1 MGLEEYRRKRDFTK
15 TPEPPPGKV
24 KSRTRLG
31 YLIQK
36 HDATRLHYDFRLELD
51 GVLLSWA
58 VTKGPSLNPSDKRLA
73 VRTEDH
79 PISYGTFEGIIPQ
92 GQYGGGTVMLW
103 DEGYWE
109 PKGDPRAGLKKGH
122 ISFTLHGERLKGG
135 WALIRMHGDSKRE
148 NWLLVKEK
156 DDLAV
161 SDGSEVTFLDE
172 NASSIT
178 TGRTMDKIATAKKPA
193 KTIKAKA
200 TKKTVKKPK
209 EIGKATISSLI
220 KKYSSVQ
227 LATLVDH
234 PPEGKDWLHEV
245 KFDGYRLLGFLAN
258 GDVRLY
264 TRNGHDWTDKF
275 PSIVEGMENLKAANA
290 VIDMEAVVLNEAGKS
305 SFQAL
310 QAALSED
317 EPAEN
322 IIAYGFDLLSLN
334 DEDLRKQPLLKRKS
348 ALEPLL
354 KKSKSIFYSDHVIG
368 HGEEMIA
375 KSCNLGLEG
384 IVSKIA
390 DSPYVAG
397 RQKSWL
403 KSKCGARQ
411 EFIILGFSKA
421 RTGARALGALYLGYH
436 KDGNLHYAGKVGTGF
451 TMQSAKELA
460 DKLIKLKVKTPTL
473 NKSEMGR
480 VVGEEL
486 KSIQW
491 AKPVLLCEV
500 AFTEWTTDGHIRHP
514 SFQGLREDKK
524 ATDVTMEKPK
534 PVSKTKEK
542 TPVKTKQVQKSSDL
556 VLDGIKI
563 THPDRVISETG
574 HVTKGE
580 LAEYYAAIAPFLLPQ
595 LKGRP
600 LSLLRCPSGIDG
612 ECFFQRN
619 PGKGLGAD
627 VKTFNFN
634 HKGKKYEYLYIE
646 DEKGL
651 MEIIQMGSIELHPW
665 GSTVKNIDYPDRMIF
680 DLDPAPDV
688 PFEAVKLAA
697 MDLHERLK
705 RLGLESFLK
714 TTGGKGLH
722 VIVPLS
728 GKDKWSEV
736 KDFAENLAHEMVQDA
751 PDAYVAT
758 MTKAKRNG
766 KIFIDFFR
774 NDYTATAVADYG
786 VRARPGAPVAVPLE
800 WKELKALK
808 AGNQFTMSDVLKRI
822 KKIKSTTNRYKTKQ
836 KIP

>member
-15 TPEPPPGKV
+15 TAEPPPGKV
-24 KSRTRLG
+24 KSRARLG

-36 HDATRLHYDFRLELD
+36 HDATRLHYDFRIELD

-79 PISYGTFEGIIPQ
+79 PVSYGTFEGTIPQ

-122 ISFTLHGERLKGG
+122 ISFTLHGERLKGD

-161 SDGSEVTFLDE
+161 SDGSEKSFLDD

-178 TGRTMDKIATAKKPA
+178 TGRTMDSIATAKNPG
-193 KTIKAKA
+193 KTKA
-200 TKKTVKKPK
+200 TKKSAQKAEKKP
-209 EIGKATISSLI
+209 GQATLETLI
-220 KKYSSVQ
+220 KKYSAVQ

-264 TRNGHDWTDKF
+264 TRNGNDWTEKF
-275 PSIVEGMENLKAANA
+275 PSIVDGLSKLKAESA
-290 VIDMEAVVLNEAGKS
+290 VIDMEAVVLNEDGKS
-305 SFQAL
+305 SFQGL
-310 QAALSED
+310 QAALGED
-317 EPAEN
+317 EPAKN
-322 IIAYGFDLLSLN
+322 IVAYGFDLLALN
-334 DEDLRKQPLLKRKS
+334 GEDLRNQPLLKRKER
-348 ALEPLL
+348 LEPLL
-354 KKSKSIFYSDHVIG
+354 KKSKTIFYSDHVIG
-368 HGEEMIA
+368 HGDEMIA
-375 KSCNLGLEG
+375 KSCHLGLEG

-390 DSPYVAG
+390 DSPYVGG

-421 RTGARALGALYLGYH
+421 RTGDRALGALYLGYY
-436 KDGNLHYAGKVGTGF
+436 KDDKLHYAGKVGTGF
-451 TMQSAKELA
+451 TMKSAKELA
-460 DKLIKLKVKTPTL
+460 ARLIRLKIKTPTL
-473 NKSEMGR
+473 DKTEMGG
-480 VVGEEL
+480 VIGAEL

-514 SFQGLREDKK
+514 SFHGLREDKT
-524 ATDVTMEKPK
+524 AADVTMEKPK
-534 PVSKTKEK
+534 PVRKTVAKIPAK
-542 TPVKTKQVQKSSDL
+542 AAKATGDL

-574 HVTKGE
+574 HITKGA

-600 LSLLRCPSGIDG
+600 LSLLRCPVGIDG

-619 PGKGLGAD
+619 PGRGLGAD
-627 VKTFNFN
+627 VKTFNFR
-634 HKGKKYEYLYIE
+634 HKGKKYEYLYID

-697 MDLHERLK
+697 MDLRERLK
-705 RLGLESFLK
+705 QQGLESFVK

-722 VIVPLS
+722 VTVPLS
-728 GKDKWSEV
+728 GKDKWPEV
-736 KDFAENLAHEMVQDA
+736 KAFADSLAHEMVEDA

-774 NDYTATAVADYG
+774 NDYTATAITDYG

-808 AGNQFTMSDVLKRI
+808 AGNQFTMQDVLKRV
-822 KKIKSTTNRYKTKQ
+822 KKLKPAQDRYKTKQ
-836 KIP
+836 KLP